1 MRICSLLPGI
11 TDTVIALGAVDSLVG
26 VTHACDIPDSC
37 SAQVVTGS
45 RITYGQGSA
54 GIDRQVRHASSS
66 LFDLDTELLEQLHPD
81 LILTQTLCSVCA
93 VDENLVR
100 EVADDFSWQVEIRS
114 FQPTTVAS
122 LIEMIQEIGV
132 VVRQQEKTRQWLH
145 QLQGLLDSMSDH
157 NKNRRKIKTLFLE
170 WMSPPFTSG
179 HWIPELIE
187 MAGGIEMLGR
197 TGHASVGTSW
207 GDVRAQQAEVIVL
220 APCGY
225 TINQS
230 LEESVIIQRE
240 LSSVRH
246 LEMQGVRIFLAD
258 GNRFF
263 NRPGTNLTGALKI
276 LHHSIQGEKLDWN
289 YADYVKELT
298 NNISGR

>member
-1 MRICSLLPGI
+1 MLPGI
-11 TDTVIALGAVDSLVG
+11 TDTVIALGAVDLLVG
-26 VTHACDIPDSC
+26 VTHTCDIPDSC

-45 RITYGQGSA
+45 RITDGQGSE
-54 GIDRQVRHASSS
+54 GIDRQVRQASSS
-66 LFDLDTELLEQLHPD
+66 LFDLDTELLEQLRPD
-81 LILTQTLCSVCA
+81 LILTQALCSVCA

-100 EVADDFSWQVEIRS
+100 EVADDFSWQVEVRS
-114 FQPTTVAS
+114 FQPTTVPS
-122 LIEMIQEIGV
+122 LIEMIREIGV
-132 VVRQQEKTRQWLH
+132 VVRQPEKTCQWLH
-145 QLQGLLDSMSDH
+145 QFQRLLDSMSDH
-157 NKNRRKIKTLFLE
+157 NKNRCEIKTIFLE

-187 MAGGIEMLGR
+187 MAGGIEILGR
-197 TGHASVGTSW
+197 IGGSSVGTSW
-207 GDVRAQQAEVIVL
+207 EEVRAQQAEVIVL

-225 TINQS
+225 TISQS
-230 LEESVIIQRE
+230 LEESAIIQRE

-263 NRPGTNLTGALKI
+263 NRPGTNVTGALKI

-289 YADYVKELT
+289 YAGYVMELT
-298 NNISGR
+298 NTINGR

>member
-1 MRICSLLPGI
+1 MLPGI

-26 VTHACDIPDSC
+26 VTHTCDIPDSC

-45 RITYGQGSA
+45 RITDGQGSE
-54 GIDRQVRHASSS
+54 GIDRQVRQASSS
-66 LFDLDTELLEQLHPD
+66 LFDLDTELLEQLRPD
-81 LILTQTLCSVCA
+81 LILTQALCSVCA

-100 EVADDFSWQVEIRS
+100 EVADDFSWRVEVRS
-114 FQPTTVAS
+114 FQPTTVPS
-122 LIEMIQEIGV
+122 LIEMIREIGV
-132 VVRQQEKTRQWLH
+132 VVRQPEKTCQWLH
-145 QLQGLLDSMSDH
+145 QFQRLLDSMSDH
-157 NKNRRKIKTLFLE
+157 NKNRCEIKTIFLE

-187 MAGGIEMLGR
+187 MAGGIEILGR
-197 TGHASVGTSW
+197 IGGSSVGTSW
-207 GDVRAQQAEVIVL
+207 EEVRAQQAEVIVL

-225 TINQS
+225 TISQS
-230 LEESVIIQRE
+230 LEESAIIQRE

-263 NRPGTNLTGALKI
+263 NRPGTNVTGALKI

-289 YADYVKELT
+289 YAGYVMELT
-298 NNISGR
+298 NNINGR